1 MEDAIRYPS
10 VLNPYTAAVIVVDD
24 ADLALKLYNDLPPE
38 ASPQSPYLC
47 KVGLKKRF
55 FHCYSFIGLSLR
67 VWFDIL
73 TPKQV
78 MFFKPA
84 MDLFREAG
92 HELLCTSREYRE
104 VVELAKIKQI
114 HLKIVG
120 RHGGAGKYE
129 KLCES
134 ANRIFELSHT
144 IKQFEPD
151 VAIDFSSPE
160 ASRVAFGLGISHI
173 GFNDSPHAEAV
184 ARLTIPLMDHL
195 FSPWVIPYSAWN
207 TFGIQKS
214 RITRYRALDP
224 AAWLKRYPL
233 SPSLRSNMINEIR
246 LEVSK
251 KNILI
256 RLEETKASYIADKK
270 IENTISMIDAIVDNL
285 SAISNIIILSRYE
298 DQILEITK
306 RYEGKKAYVMQ
317 NVPDGTLLISL
328 ADLFIGAGGTM
339 TAEAA
344 LLGKPTISIAPVRF
358 YVEKYL
364 INSGL
369 VKRAVDARNLLRLSK
384 RMLSDKHYIRNQE
397 NRARRILDSMD
408 DPIDKMFT
416 FITNH
421 AQHSKVSKI
430 YENTPGSPV
439 EENKFR

>member
-1 MEDAIRYPS
+1 MRI
-10 VLNPYTAAVIVVDD
+10 
-24 ADLALKLYNDLPPE
+24 
-38 ASPQSPYLC
+38 
-47 KVGLKKRF
+47 
-55 FHCYSFIGLSLR
+55 
-67 VWFDIL
+67 WFDIL

-84 MDLFREAG
+84 MDLFREDG

-104 VVELAKIKQI
+104 VVELSKIKQI

-134 ANRIFELSHT
+134 ANRIFELSHM

-151 VAIDFSSPE
+151 VAIAFSSPE

-207 TFGIQKS
+207 TFGIPKS
-214 RITRYRALDP
+214 RITRYRALDA
-224 AAWLKRYPL
+224 AAWLKRYRL
-233 SPSLRSNMINEIR
+233 SLSLTSDLVNEIG

-270 IENTISMIDAIVDNL
+270 IENTISMVDAIVDNL
-285 SAISNIIILSRYE
+285 SVATNIIILCRYE

-306 RYEGKKAYVMQ
+306 RYEGKAYVMQ
-317 NVPDGTLLISL
+317 NVPDGILLISL

-339 TAEAA
+339 TAEAS

-369 VKRAVDARNLLRLSK
+369 VKRAVGSRDLVRLSK
-384 RMLSDKHYIRNQE
+384 RMLSDKDYVSNQK
-397 NRARRILDSMD
+397 NRARHILESMD

-416 FITNH
+416 FITNR
-421 AQHSKVSKI
+421 A
-430 YENTPGSPV
+430 
-439 EENKFR
+439 